1 MIRSILYATDLGLYA
16 PYVLQHALSL
26 TRAYNA
32 ELYVVHVVEPL
43 GLFAES
49 VLQTY
54 LDTERLQD
62 LRAQGLDNV
71 MESIEKRVL
80 EGFRDELGELPQD
93 AALVKSVRV
102 VQGDPPQMILDEAE
116 KLAVD
121 LIVAGSHSHGTSSIR
136 RWAGLPRVWCNWR
149 RYRCTWCRCC
159 STVVATCRPAVGW

>member
-1 MIRSILYATDLGLYA
+1 M
-16 PYVLQHALSL
+16 
-26 TRAYNA
+26 
-32 ELYVVHVVEPL
+32 VEPL

-93 AALVKSVRV
+93 AALVKAC
-102 VQGDPPQMILDEAE
+102 G
-116 KLAVD
+116 
-121 LIVAGSHSHGTSSIR
+121 
-136 RWAGLPRVWCNWR
+136 
-149 RYRCTWCRCC
+149 WCR
-159 STVVATCRPAVGW
+159 ATRRR